1 MKENDIVLETISR
14 VAVFIILTFGAYI
27 FLAGHDNP
35 GGGFIGGLV
44 FSSAFILMFLAFDVQ
59 KVVRSLPIDFRAVTI
74 SGCLLSIA
82 TAVVPI
88 FFGHPLL
95 SHEDIY
101 VTLPLL
107 EKVHLSSV
115 TIFEF
120 GILLTVV
127 GAVTTIML
135 AISGDKS

>member
-1 MKENDIVLETISR
+1 MHENDIVLETISK

-44 FSSAFILMFLAFDVQ
+44 FSSAFILMFLAFDVE
-59 KVVRSLPIDFRAVTI
+59 KVIRSLPLDFRAVTI
-74 SGCLLSIA
+74 TGSLLSIA
-82 TAVVPI
+82 TAIVPM

-95 SHEDIY
+95 SHEDVY
-101 VTLPLL
+101 VTLPYL
-107 EKVHLSSV
+107 EQMHLSSV
-115 TIFEF
+115 TLFEF

-127 GAVTTIML
+127 GSITTIML

>member
-1 MKENDIVLETISR
+1 MKENDIVLETISK

-95 SHEDIY
+95 SHEDVY

-107 EKVHLSSV
+107 EKIHLSSV
-115 TIFEF
+115 MIFEF

>member
-1 MKENDIVLETISR
+1 MHENDIVLETISK

-44 FSSAFILMFLAFDVQ
+44 FSSAFILMFLAFDVE
-59 KVVRSLPIDFRAVTI
+59 KVIRSLPLDFRAVTI
-74 SGCLLSIA
+74 SGSLLSIA
-82 TAVVPI
+82 TAIVPM

-95 SHEDIY
+95 SHEDVYI
-101 VTLPLL
+101 TLPYL
-107 EKVHLSSV
+107 EEVHLSSV
-115 TIFEF
+115 TLFEF

-127 GAVTTIML
+127 GSVTTIML

>member
-1 MKENDIVLETISR
+1 MHENDIVLETISK

-44 FSSAFILMFLAFDVQ
+44 FSSAFILMFLAFDVE
-59 KVVRSLPIDFRAVTI
+59 KVIRSLPLDFRAVTI
-74 SGCLLSIA
+74 TGSLLSIA
-82 TAVVPI
+82 TAIVPM

-95 SHEDIY
+95 SHEDVY
-101 VTLPLL
+101 VTLPYL
-107 EKVHLSSV
+107 EQVHLSSV
-115 TIFEF
+115 TLFEF

-127 GAVTTIML
+127 GSITTIML

>member
-1 MKENDIVLETISR
+1 MHENDIVLETISK
-14 VAVFIILTFGAYI
+14 VAVFIILTFGSYI
-27 FLAGHDNP
+27 FLVGHDNP

-44 FSSAFILMFLAFDVQ
+44 FSSAFILMFLAFDVE
-59 KVVRSLPIDFRAVTI
+59 KVIRSLPLDFRAVTI
-74 SGCLLSIA
+74 TGSLLSIA
-82 TAVVPI
+82 TAIVPM

-95 SHEDIY
+95 SHEDVY
-101 VTLPLL
+101 VTLPYL

-115 TIFEF
+115 TLFEF

-127 GAVTTIML
+127 GSVTTIML

>member
-1 MKENDIVLETISR
+1 MHENDIVLETISK
-14 VAVFIILTFGAYI
+14 VAVFIILTFGSYI

-44 FSSAFILMFLAFDVQ
+44 FSSAFILMFLAFDVE
-59 KVVRSLPIDFRAVTI
+59 KVIRSLPLDFRAVTI
-74 SGCLLSIA
+74 TGSLLSIA
-82 TAVVPI
+82 TAIVPM

-95 SHEDIY
+95 SHEDVY
-101 VTLPLL
+101 VILPYL

-115 TIFEF
+115 TLFEF

-127 GAVTTIML
+127 GSVTTIML

>member
-1 MKENDIVLETISR
+1 MKENDIVLETISK

-74 SGCLLSIA
+74 SGCLLSIT

-95 SHEDIY
+95 SHEDVY

-107 EKVHLSSV
+107 EKIHLSSV

>member
-1 MKENDIVLETISR
+1 MKENDIVLETISK

-59 KVVRSLPIDFRAVTI
+59 KVVKSLPIDFRAVTI

-82 TAVVPI
+82 TEVTPI

-95 SHEDIY
+95 SHEDVY
-101 VTLPLL
+101 VTVPLL
-107 EKVHLSSV
+107 EKIHLSSV
-115 TIFEF
+115 TLFEF
-120 GILLTVV
+120 DILLTVV
-127 GAVTTIML
+127 GSVTTIML

>member
-1 MKENDIVLETISR
+1 MKENDIVLETISK

-59 KVVRSLPIDFRAVTI
+59 KVVKSLPIDFRAVTI

-82 TAVVPI
+82 TAVTPI

-95 SHEDIY
+95 SHEDVY
-101 VTLPLL
+101 VTVPLL
-107 EKVHLSSV
+107 EKIHLSSV
-115 TIFEF
+115 TLFEF
-120 GILLTVV
+120 DILLTVV
-127 GAVTTIML
+127 GSVTTIML